1 VGVLDQE
8 RERTTDMTDLE
19 LKKSVEAELNWEPSV
34 NAAEIGVA
42 VKDGV
47 VTLTGRVDSYW
58 EKVAAERAAARVAG
72 VRAVANELEIH
83 LPFSNE
89 RTDEDIARAAVNRLG
104 WSVSVPRDRIKVKV
118 SKGWLTLEGTVD
130 WQYQKTAAEE
140 AVRNLVGVKGVLNHI
155 EVKPQVSKTE
165 VKSAI
170 EAALKRSAEVDANR
184 ITVESDGDKVILRGT
199 VRSWF
204 EREEAERAA
213 WRAPGVRSVD
223 NRITI
228 GIAAGAAA

>member
-1 VGVLDQE
+1 
-8 RERTTDMTDLE
+8 MSDLE
-19 LKKSVEAELNWEPSV
+19 LKGIVEDELEWDPSV
-34 NAAEIGVA
+34 NAAQIGVA

-47 VTLTGRVDSYW
+47 VTLTGRVESYW
-58 EKVAAERAAARVAG
+58 EKIAAERAAARVAG
-72 VRAVANELEIH
+72 VKAVANELEIR
-83 LPFSNE
+83 LPFSSE
-89 RTDEDIARAAVNRLG
+89 RTDEDIAHSAVNRLE
-104 WSVSVPRDRIKVKV
+104 WSVSVPRDRVKVKV
-118 SKGWLTLEGTVD
+118 SKGWITLEGNVD

-140 AVRNLVGVKGVLNHI
+140 AVRNIVGVKGVLNHI
-155 EVKPQVSKTE
+155 EVKPQVSTAE
-165 VKSAI
+165 IKSAI

-184 ITVESDGDKVILRGT
+184 ITVETDGSKVTLRGT

-228 GIAAGAAA
+228 GAAAAAAA

>member
-1 VGVLDQE
+1 
-8 RERTTDMTDLE
+8 MTDLE
-19 LKKSVEAELNWEPSV
+19 LKKSVESELNWEPSV

-47 VTLTGRVDSYW
+47 VTLTGRVESYW
-58 EKVAAERAAARVAG
+58 EKIAAERAATRVSG
-72 VRAVANELEIH
+72 VKAIANELEIR
-83 LPFSNE
+83 LPTSSE
-89 RTDEDIARAAVNRLG
+89 RTDEDIARAAINRLES
-104 WSVSVPRDRIKVKV
+104 SVTVAKDRVKVKV
-118 SKGWLTLEGTVD
+118 SKGWITLEGSVD

-140 AVRNLVGVKGVLNHI
+140 AVRNLIGVKGVLNHI
-155 EVKPQVSKTE
+155 EVKPQVSKVE

-170 EAALKRSAEVDANR
+170 EAALRRSAEVDANR
-184 ITVESDGDKVILRGT
+184 ITVETAGDKVILRGT

-213 WRAPGVRSVD
+213 WRSPGVRSVD

-228 GIAAGAAA
+228 GVTAAATA